1 MKLYL
6 EVTVQVLH
14 QIVLENAEHIWHGII
29 GITTNLYVFLCVC
42 VCVCLFSEVK
52 QFEHWTP
59 I

>member
-42 VCVCLFSEVK
+42 VCLFSEVK